1 MRNSAG
7 PRETRPHGVQYL
19 YMNTPTE
26 VRTPSPS
33 EARRPEE
40 QKCVTI
46 IFNPVSGK
54 TDPEQRKKIISDAL
68 AEHNY
73 TYQYLETT
81 QQEGAKALAE
91 KAMGDGIDLLAVSG
105 GDGTV
110 MEVLSALVGKDIPV
124 AVLPAGTGN
133 LLSVNLGIP
142 MTVPEAVHV
151 ALSGRPYALDL
162 AKTDGDRYFAILGG
176 MGLDAAMIRDADR
189 EAKNKFGV
197 LAYFVAAVKNLP
209 RRRSR
214 VTLRLDGGPPISRR
228 AKSVVIANMGK
239 ITGGLEAVPTASP
252 DDGKLDI
259 GVLKAETLG
268 QWLRLLGYAILGRTQ
283 DAPDFDVY
291 QARRVVI
298 QASSS
303 EPIQFD
309 GEDGGQSQNL
319 TVEIVPKA
327 VQIMLPEDAPA
338 AQDTQQ
344 TPDEAA
350 RRSALR
356 PLLLLAGGLA
366 LTGLAAWAIRR
377 RRE

>member
-1 MRNSAG
+1 
-7 PRETRPHGVQYL
+7 
-19 YMNTPTE
+19 MNTQTE
-26 VRTPSPS
+26 IRTPSPS
-33 EARRPEE
+33 EARRPEA

-54 TDPEQRKKIISDAL
+54 TDPEQRKKIISDTL
-68 AEHNY
+68 AEHGY

-81 QQEGAKALAE
+81 KQEGAKALAE
-91 KAMGDGIDLLAVSG
+91 KAASKGIDLLAVSG

-110 MEVLSALVGKDIPV
+110 MEVLSALVGTNIPV

-162 AKTDGDRYFAILGG
+162 AKTGDDRYFAILGG
-176 MGLDAAMIRDADR
+176 MGLDAAMIHDADR
-189 EAKNKFGV
+189 KTKDKFGV

-214 VTLRLDGGPPISRR
+214 VSLRLDGGEPISHH

-239 ITGGLEAVPTASP
+239 ITGGLEAIPTASP
-252 DDGKLDI
+252 DDGKLDVGI
-259 GVLKAETLG
+259 LKAETLA
-268 QWLRLLGYAILGRTQ
+268 QWLRLLGYAVLGRTHE
-283 DAPDFDVY
+283 APDFDVY
-291 QARRVVI
+291 QARHIVLET
-298 QASSS
+298 SFP

-309 GEDGGQSQNL
+309 GEDGGRARKL

-327 VQIMLPEDAPA
+327 VLVMLPEDAPA
-338 AQDTQQ
+338 AQDTPQ
-344 TPDEAA
+344 TPDETA
-350 RRSALR
+350 RRNALR
-356 PLLLLAGGLA
+356 PLLLIAGGLV
-366 LTGLAAWAIRR
+366 LTGLVAWAIRR
-377 RRE
+377 RRG

>member
-1 MRNSAG
+1 MS
-7 PRETRPHGVQYL
+7 
-19 YMNTPTE
+19 TPTE
-26 VRTPSPS
+26 VRKPSPE
-33 EARRPEE
+33 EAQKPEGR
-40 QKCVTI
+40 KCVTI

-54 TDPEQRKKIISDAL
+54 TDPEQRKKIISDTL
-68 AEHNY
+68 AEHGY
-73 TYQYLETT
+73 TCQYLETT
-81 QQEGAKALAE
+81 KQEGAKALAE
-91 KAMGDGIDLLAVSG
+91 KAAGDGIDLIAVSG

-162 AKTDGDRYFAILGG
+162 AKTDEDRYFAILGG

-189 EAKNKFGV
+189 KAKDKFGV

-209 RRRSR
+209 RRRSH
-214 VTLRLDGGPPISRR
+214 VTLRLDGGEPISRR

-252 DDGKLDI
+252 DDGKLDV

-291 QARRVVI
+291 QARHIVLET
-298 QASSS
+298 SFP

-309 GEDGGQSQNL
+309 GEDGGRARKV

-327 VQIMLPEDAPA
+327 VRVMLPEDAPA
-338 AQDTQQ
+338 AKDTQE
-344 TPDEAA
+344 TPAEAA

-356 PLLLLAGGLA
+356 PLFLIAGALA
-366 LTGLAAWAIRR
+366 LIGVLVWAVRR
-377 RRE
+377 RRG

>member
-1 MRNSAG
+1 MNPGGIGYSVSTMSAQTQVRK
-7 PRETRPHGVQYL
+7 P
-19 YMNTPTE
+19 NPTE
-26 VRTPSPS
+26 
-33 EARRPEE
+33 AQKPEG

-54 TDPEQRKKIISDAL
+54 TNPEERKKTISDAL
-68 AEHNY
+68 AEHGY
-73 TYQYLETT
+73 TCQYIETSK
-81 QQEGAKALAE
+81 QEGAKALAE
-91 KAMGDGIDLLAVSG
+91 KAVGEGIDLLAVSG

-110 MEVLSALVGKDIPV
+110 MEVMSALVGKNIPV
-124 AVLPAGTGN
+124 AVFPAGTGN

-151 ALSGRPYALDL
+151 ALAGRPYDLDL

-176 MGLDAAMIRDADR
+176 MGLDAAMIHDADR
-189 EAKNKFGV
+189 KAKDKFGV
-197 LAYFVAAVKNLP
+197 LAYFMSAVKNLP
-209 RRRSR
+209 RRRTR
-214 VTLRLDGGPPISRR
+214 VTLRLDGGEPISHR

-252 DDGKLDI
+252 DDGKLDV

-291 QARRVVI
+291 QARHIVLET
-298 QASSS
+298 SFP

-309 GEDGGQSQNL
+309 GEEGGRGRKI
-319 TVEIVPKA
+319 TVEVVPKA
-327 VQIMLPEDAPA
+327 VKVMLPKDAPA
-338 AQDTQQ
+338 AKDTQE
-344 TPDEAA
+344 TPAEVA

-356 PLLLLAGGLA
+356 PLLLAVGGIA
-366 LTGLAAWAIRR
+366 LCGLLVSAFRR
-377 RRE
+377 RKG

>member
-1 MRNSAG
+1 MSA
-7 PRETRPHGVQYL
+7 Q
-19 YMNTPTE
+19 TE
-26 VRTPSPS
+26 IRKPNQEEV
-33 EARRPEE
+33 RRPEA
-40 QKCVTI
+40 QKCVTV

-68 AEHNY
+68 AEHDY
-73 TYQYLETT
+73 TCQYLETT
-81 QQEGAKALAE
+81 KQEGAKALAE
-91 KAMGDGIDLLAVSG
+91 KAVGDGIDLLAVSG

-151 ALSGRPYALDL
+151 ALSGHPYALDL

-214 VTLRLDGGPPISRR
+214 VTLRLDGGPPLQRR

-268 QWLRLLGYAILGRTQ
+268 QWLRLLGYALLGRTQ

-291 QARRVVI
+291 QARRI
-298 QASSS
+298 ELETSFP

-309 GEDGGQSQNL
+309 GEDGGKTRKL

-338 AQDTQQ
+338 AKDTQE
-344 TPDEAA
+344 TPAEVA

-356 PLLLLAGGLA
+356 PLLLLSGACALAGVLA
-366 LTGLAAWAIRR
+366 WTIRR
-377 RRE
+377 RRRD